1 MATLI
6 GPEPCAHAAWIEAT
20 GLLLKSGDQEN
31 LVVEFG
37 PACAIHE
44 RFEEQWD
51 ESLPAQKFHSLLT
64 VRNTIFPS
72 NLASTS
78 TTRAQL
84 FERYAALYP
93 RVLKHNPRG
102 TYFGRMIGYDRD
114 RRIADGTNQ
123 LENVIREMSKNGLR
137 DASEVTLVVPEKGH
151 AANWLPVP
159 VAHQL
164 PPCGREPNPPH
175 CYLSQPLLRQASPGQ
190 LPRPCGSSLL
200 HLAGVRTCAR
210 NRHSSIGSRYGRT
223 ARAGRIRDEDM
234 AGVMTGKYVCLEG
247 IGGCGKSTQIVMLSA
262 WLRNRGIEPVVVKEP
277 GRTPFGVKIREL
289 AIGNERITPLTEAF
303 LFEADRSHTFDATV
317 LPALDQERWVV
328 SDRSPLGTV
337 VFQGIIG
344 GVDTKLIDAM
354 TFAATAGRRP
364 DLAILID
371 VSAEEAHRRAM
382 ARAEQDDKFDAR
394 GLAFFERMRGAYL
407 DVAKRY
413 PDRVEVVSGE
423 VPPEQVHESIVE
435 RITRLLPEA

>member
-137 DASEVTLVVPEKGH
+137 DASEVTLVVPEKDTRPIGF
-151 AANWLPVP
+151 
-159 VAHQL
+159 
-164 PPCGREPNPPH
+164 PCLSHISFHRAEGNQIRLTAIYRNH
-175 CYLSQPLLRQASPGQ
+175 YFVKRALGNYLALADLLCFISQESERAPGT
-190 LPRPCGSSLL
+190 
-200 HLAGVRTCAR
+200 VT
-210 NRHSSIGSRYGRT
+210 
-223 ARAGRIRDEDM
+223 
-234 AGVMTGKYVCLEG
+234 V
-247 IGGCGKSTQIVMLSA
+247 LSA
-262 WLRNRGIEPVVVKEP
+262 
-277 GRTPFGVKIREL
+277 
-289 AIGNERITPLTEAF
+289 
-303 LFEADRSHTFDATV
+303 HATV
-317 LPALDQERWVV
+317 
-328 SDRSPLGTV
+328 
-337 VFQGIIG
+337 
-344 GVDTKLIDAM
+344 
-354 TFAATAGRRP
+354 
-364 DLAILID
+364 
-371 VSAEEAHRRAM
+371 
-382 ARAEQDDKFDAR
+382 EQR
-394 GLAFFERMRGAYL
+394 GLA
-407 DVAKRY
+407 
-413 PDRVEVVSGE
+413 
-423 VPPEQVHESIVE
+423 ESAMKIWQE
-435 RITRLLPEA
+435 